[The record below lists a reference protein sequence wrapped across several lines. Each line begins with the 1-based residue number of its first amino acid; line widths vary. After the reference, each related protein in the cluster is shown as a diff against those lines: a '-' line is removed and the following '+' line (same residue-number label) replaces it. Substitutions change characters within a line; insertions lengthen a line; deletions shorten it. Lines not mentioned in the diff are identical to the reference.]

1 MRDDQVFK
9 LIQKEC
15 AHLDNLSV
23 LRSQQ
28 NRIRQD
34 SIMSA
39 MCEKWCLLK
48 TLFRPDY
55 FYERVEDIYGIKSKE
70 FNDRMKEALE
80 KQKVK
85 EKILI

>member
-1 MRDDQVFK
+1 MRDDQVFN
-9 LIQKEC
+9 LIKKEC

-39 MCEKWCLLK
+39 MSEKWCLLK
-48 TLFRPDY
+48 TLIRPNY
-55 FYERVEDIYGIKSKE
+55 FYERVEEIYKIKAQL
-70 FNDRMKEALE
+70 FNEQMREALE
-80 KQKVK
+80 KQKIK
-85 EKILI
+85 EKILV